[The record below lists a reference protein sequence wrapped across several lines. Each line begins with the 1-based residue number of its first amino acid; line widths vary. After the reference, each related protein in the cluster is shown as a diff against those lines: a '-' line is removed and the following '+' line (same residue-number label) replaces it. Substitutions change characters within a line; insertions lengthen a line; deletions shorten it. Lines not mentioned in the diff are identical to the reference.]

1 MRNAISK
8 QGRSAAVAAGL
19 AVAVALTGSAHA
31 DVITTSPS
39 LPLIGVPYIS
49 PTGAGC
55 FTVGVC
61 VTPGAFVQISAT
73 SKFVPAQGMLPAVQ
87 DIIAQATY
95 SATLTL
101 APPLPPTTI
110 GSVAL
115 TGTVDETVLD
125 RTSNTEIG
133 TFITDITSLDLTG
146 TLMLPPD
153 NPLDG
158 ATLVATLD
166 PSELSSGTTSITP
179 LGQNTPEFVISSF
192 FDIFIDLSVP
202 SLGLSRSGIGVTV
215 VAGVPEPATWAM
227 MLIGF
232 TGLGFAAHRRAAV
245 RAG

>member
-1 MRNAISK
+1 MRIAISK
-8 QGRSAAVAAGL
+8 QGRSAIVAAGL
-19 AVAVALTGSAHA
+19 AVAAALTGSARA

-55 FTVGVC
+55 FAVGVC
-61 VTPGAFVQISAT
+61 VTPGAFVQTSAT
-73 SKFVPAQGMLPAVQ
+73 SVFLPAEGMLPAVQ
-87 DIIAQATY
+87 DIVAQATY

-101 APPLPPTTI
+101 PASPIAI

-146 TLMLPPD
+146 TLVLPPG

-179 LGQNTPEFVISSF
+179 LGQNGREFVINSF
-192 FDIFIDLSVP
+192 FDIFIDLSIP
-202 SLGLSRSGIGVTV
+202 SLGLSKSGIGVTV
-215 VAGVPEPATWAM
+215 VAGVPEPATWEM